1 MGDLETRQSYLSL
14 PAWLCNGYASA
25 GSWHSKSL
33 SPEGVSV
40 NLNSLS
46 GLKILIPFKGG
57 VGEGELK
64 FLKLFSGCIKVR
76 SPRKLNYV
84 EISTFTWAA

>member
-1 MGDLETRQSYLSL
+1 MILFE
-14 PAWLCNGYASA
+14 PASWLCNGYTSA

-33 SPEGVSV
+33 SPEGFSV

-46 GLKILIPFKGG
+46 GLKIFIPFKGG
-57 VGEGELK
+57 VGEGGLK

-76 SPRKLNYV
+76 SPHRLNYV
-84 EISTFTWAA
+84 AISTSTWAVQAI